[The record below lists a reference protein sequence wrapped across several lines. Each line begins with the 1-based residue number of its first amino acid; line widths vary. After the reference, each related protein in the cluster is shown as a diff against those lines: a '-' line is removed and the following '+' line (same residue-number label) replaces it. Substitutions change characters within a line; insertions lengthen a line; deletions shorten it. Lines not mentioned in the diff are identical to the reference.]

1 MVAAVPAVSSTPTE
15 VEPLIDTEL
24 PTDVEPLPPE
34 PELDSS
40 IGVIVGPHAMTPDAS
55 ANTTPRLRQT
65 DTDSHRLPV
74 HRSSQPP
81 DTLSVMR
88 WSWVVALVV
97 AVACSG
103 DDPVAGELDEQDPK
117 SDDEDRERY
126 LVDSQFRREVV
137 SRDLSSVQN
146 DYGNAVLL
154 YYSIPG
160 EAWELRPIRR
170 QASAPLTVA
179 GAEQIA
185 ETKTIAFDPA
195 AATMLPEVLSDS
207 EQERIELGRRAFHE
221 YPAVVDSRVEILA
234 RKGLLDEVGFIA
246 IDGVYNGIRVV
257 QADGEPR
264 LALTCSM
271 CHSSTLADGTL
282 SAVMASR
289 TFDVGK
295 LELAALLDSDGE
307 LPAWEENED
316 TLRSLE
322 LGPGRSDTQP
332 DGVFNPYAFPDLG
345 GLGDMPYL
353 HHTSN
358 WRHSSTVTL
367 AVRVETT
374 FASDVL
380 LGGGRVPRELAW
392 ATAEYLRSLPPP
404 PPAEPGDGPEVQ
416 RGAEVFT
423 EQGCDGCHPPP
434 LYTSD
439 RLVTVEEIG
448 TDPAA
453 GLDSSRATGHYRI
466 PSLRGVGRTAPYLHH
481 GAVVSLDALF
491 DPAREEPGHAF
502 GLSLSEDDRSA
513 LIRFLR
519 SI

>member
-1 MVAAVPAVSSTPTE
+1 M
-15 VEPLIDTEL
+15 
-24 PTDVEPLPPE
+24 
-34 PELDSS
+34 
-40 IGVIVGPHAMTPDAS
+40 
-55 ANTTPRLRQT
+55 
-65 DTDSHRLPV
+65 
-74 HRSSQPP
+74 RS
-81 DTLSVMR
+81 R
-88 WSWVVALVV
+88 WVVALVV
-97 AVACSG
+97 VVACSG
-103 DDPVAGELDEQDPK
+103 EDPVADALDLEDAP
-117 SDDEDRERY
+117 SEDEDPERY
-126 LVDSQFRREVV
+126 LSDPQFRREIVY
-137 SRDLSSVQN
+137 RDLSDVQN

-154 YYSIPG
+154 HYSIPG
-160 EAWELRPIRR
+160 EAWEARPIQR
-170 QASAPLTVA
+170 QASAPLTVLL
-179 GAEQIA
+179 AEQIA
-185 ETKTIAFDPA
+185 ETKAISFDA
-195 AATMLPEVLSDS
+195 AAASILPEVLSELES
-207 EQERIELGRRAFHE
+207 ERVELGRRAFHE
-221 YPAVVDSRVEILA
+221 YPAVVDSRVEVLA
-234 RKGLLDEVGFIA
+234 RKGLLDEAGFIA
-246 IDGVYNGIRVV
+246 VDGVYNGVRVV
-257 QADGEPR
+257 EADGEPR

-289 TFDVGK
+289 SLDLGK
-295 LELAALLDSDGE
+295 LELAALLDPNGE
-307 LPAWEENED
+307 LPAWDQNEE
-316 TLRSLE
+316 TLPLLE

-345 GLGDMPYL
+345 GLVDMPYL

-358 WRHSSTVTL
+358 WRHSSTATL

-404 PPAEPGDGPEVQ
+404 PPLEPGDGPDVQ
-416 RGAEVFT
+416 RGAEVFA
-423 EQGCDGCHPPP
+423 EQGCDGCHTPP

-481 GAVVSLDALF
+481 GAVATLDELF
-491 DPAREEPGHAF
+491 DLAREEPGHAF
-502 GLSLSEDDRSA
+502 GLSLSETDRAA

>member
-1 MVAAVPAVSSTPTE
+1 M
-15 VEPLIDTEL
+15 L
-24 PTDVEPLPPE
+24 
-34 PELDSS
+34 
-40 IGVIVGPHAMTPDAS
+40 
-55 ANTTPRLRQT
+55 
-65 DTDSHRLPV
+65 
-74 HRSSQPP
+74 
-81 DTLSVMR
+81 
-88 WSWVVALVV
+88 LVV
-97 AVACSG
+97 AACSEPDPDAIDEPSEN
-103 DDPVAGELDEQDPK
+103 DDL
-117 SDDEDRERY
+117 ERY
-126 LVDSQFRREVV
+126 LSDPQFRREVV
-137 SRDLSSVQN
+137 MRDLSEVQN

-160 EAWELRPIRR
+160 QAWEARPIQR
-170 QASAPLTVA
+170 QSSAPLTV
-179 GAEQIA
+179 GLAEQIA
-185 ETKTIAFDPA
+185 ETKTITFDPTA
-195 AATMLPEVLSDS
+195 SSMLPETLSDS

-221 YPAVVDSRVEILA
+221 YPAVVDSNVEILA
-234 RKGLLDEVGFIA
+234 RKGLLDDVGFIA
-246 IDGVYNGIRVV
+246 VDGVYNGVRVV
-257 QADGEPR
+257 EAEGEPR

-289 TFDVGK
+289 TFDLGR
-295 LELAALLDSDGE
+295 LYLAARLDADGE
-307 LPAWEENED
+307 LPVWDQNED
-316 TLRSLE
+316 TLPLLE
-322 LGPGRSDTQP
+322 LGRGRSDTQP

-345 GLGDMPYL
+345 GLVDMPYL

-358 WRHSSTVTL
+358 WRHSSTATL

-404 PPAEPGDGPEVQ
+404 PPAEPGDGPDVQ
-416 RGAEVFT
+416 RGAEVFA
-423 EQGCDGCHPPP
+423 EQGCDGCHTPP

-481 GAVVSLDALF
+481 GAIASLDALF

-502 GLSLSEDDRSA
+502 GLSLSETDRAA